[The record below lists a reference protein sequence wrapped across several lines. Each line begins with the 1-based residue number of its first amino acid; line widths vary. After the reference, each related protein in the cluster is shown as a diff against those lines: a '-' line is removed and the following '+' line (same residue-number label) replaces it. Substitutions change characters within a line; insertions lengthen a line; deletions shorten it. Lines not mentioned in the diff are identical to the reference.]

1 MKLVKSLLLGS
12 AAGFAAVAG
21 ANAADLPARKAVAA
35 VEYVKVCSTYGAG
48 FFVVPGTESCLRI
61 GGRVRA
67 DALYA
72 EPFTRAQDSFGIRA
86 RGRLNVD
93 YRTATAYGLLRTYLR
108 FEITQNSGSFSQGA
122 TTVDPQIQQAFVQ
135 FGGLTAG
142 RVVSFWDNPDLPT
155 QHMGT
160 LRFSDAPDVAL
171 FAYTFSFGNGFS
183 ATLSAE
189 NGEARRVGYAAVSG
203 IDPITGLPTSVATGF
218 YAGQTMPD
226 IVGNVR
232 YSGTWGGAQLNG
244 AIHQN
249 RGLFIPAAISP
260 TGIALTPDTDYGWAV
275 GGSAWFNMPFLG
287 AGDAAWVAAQYADG
301 ALAYLGLGTNTRAG
315 IATGFAQDAFAFA
328 DADTASGKGW
338 SIAGGIT
345 HNWTPTVRSSLFGSW
360 ADINFSGRTN
370 ALFGIDDFREYR
382 IGANTFWSPVS
393 GLNLGLEVIYAN
405 VDGRGLGAFR
415 GDSATEGRIRVQ
427 RDF

>member
-1 MKLVKSLLLGS
+1 
-12 AAGFAAVAG
+12 
-21 ANAADLPARKAVAA
+21 
-35 VEYVKVCSTYGAG
+35 VKVCSTYGAG

-67 DALYA
+67 DFLYA

-122 TTVDPQIQQAFVQ
+122 VTTDPQITQAFVQ

-142 RVVSFWDNPDLPT
+142 RVTSFWDNPDLPT
-155 QHMGT
+155 QHFGT

-171 FAYTFSFGNGFS
+171 LAYTFSFGNGFS

-189 NGEARRVGYAAVSG
+189 NGEFRRVGYAAVTG
-203 IDPITGLPTSVATGF
+203 IDPLTGLPTAVTSPF
-218 YAGQTMPD
+218 YAGQSMPD

-232 YSGTWGGAQLNG
+232 YSGTWGGVQLNG

-249 RGLFIPAAISP
+249 RGLFIPAAVSP

-275 GGSAWFNMPFLG
+275 GGSAWFNLPFLG
-287 AGDAAWVAAQYADG
+287 AGDVAWIAPQYADG
-301 ALAYLGLGTNTRAG
+301 ALGYLGLGQNTRAG
-315 IATGFAQDAFAFA
+315 IATGFAQDVFAFA

-338 SIAGGIT
+338 SIAGGMT
-345 HNWTPTVRSSLFGSW
+345 HYWTPTFRSSIFGSW

-370 ALFGIDDFREYR
+370 AFFGIDDFREYR
-382 IGANTFWSPVS
+382 IGGNTIWSPVS
-393 GLNLGLEVIYAN
+393 GLNIGLEVIYAN
-405 VDGRGLGAFR
+405 VDGRGTGAFR
-415 GDSATEGRIRVQ
+415 GDSATEGRLRIQ